1 MKRTNSLLSSFW
13 VKVVPVFLLLIGLGF
28 TNAIAQNYKPLDE
41 AISSVNTATESL
53 KATKT
58 SPIVTPDG
66 SSTKIGGHAIPA
78 GPSAVLLGFEI
89 SYYGRFVEL
98 AKLNGSVSAAMEAL
112 NAEFP
117 PSSIPLRNTIMTQGK
132 ADLLHLIIY

>member
-28 TNAIAQNYKPLDE
+28 TNAIAQNYKPLNE
-41 AISSVNTATESL
+41 AISSVNTAYDAL

-58 SPIVTPDG
+58 GPKVSADG
-66 SSTKIGGHAIPA
+66 SSTKLGGHTTPN
-78 GPSAVLLGFEI
+78 GPSATLLGFEV
-89 SYYGRFVEL
+89 SYYSRFVEL
-98 AKLNGSVSAAMEAL
+98 AKYHGSVSAAVEAL

-117 PSSIPLRNTIMTQGK
+117 TSPVPSRNTIMAQAK
-132 ADLLHLIIY
+132 SDLLHLITY